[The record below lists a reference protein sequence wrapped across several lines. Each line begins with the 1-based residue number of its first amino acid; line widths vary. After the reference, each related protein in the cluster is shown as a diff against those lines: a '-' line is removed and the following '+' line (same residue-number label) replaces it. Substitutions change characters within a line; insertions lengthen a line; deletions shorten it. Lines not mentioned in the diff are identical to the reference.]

1 MAISNEKYMSNEFSI
16 QLITS
21 LVEQTE
27 FDIDSFT
34 GASII
39 QTVINHNTIIKYRVG
54 LYFGYENKKPLTRT
68 IEIDREVFF
77 ALPQALDDYLTTVS
91 LKVDTEV
98 FTMGRVV
105 GRSTPT
111 STPTNT
117 NTIITN
123 TLITNTKRKTNKE
136 KIEAFVPN
144 ETSEQ
149 SIKDEYVNA
158 TKDEVVKLIQD
169 FKDQMANR
177 TAKWSDIQSCFRNYL
192 RKGYIKINEQK
203 AESFSQIKKIVN
215 SKQTKPM
222 TLEELKKFALE
233 ETNVH

>member
-1 MAISNEKYMSNEFSI
+1 MTDTLGFSV

-27 FDIDSFT
+27 FDIAQFT

-123 TLITNTKRKTNKE
+123 TIITNTKRKTNKE
-136 KIEAFVPN
+136 KIDEFIPN
-144 ETSEQ
+144 ETTEQ
-149 SIKDEYVNA
+149 AIRDEYANA
-158 TKDEVVKLIQD
+158 TQGEVKKLIQD
-169 FKDQMANR
+169 FKDQMFNR
-177 TAKWSDIQSCFRNYL
+177 TAKWKDIQSCFRNYL
-192 RKGYIKINEQK
+192 RKGYIKISGQK
-203 AESFSQIKKIVN
+203 VESFSQIKKMV
-215 SKQTKPM
+215 SKGQTKPM
-222 TLEELKKFALE
+222 TLDEIKQYALE
-233 ETNVH
+233 GQNVH

>member
-1 MAISNEKYMSNEFSI
+1 MTDTLGFSV

-27 FDIDSFT
+27 FDIAQFT

-123 TLITNTKRKTNKE
+123 TIITNTKRKTNKE
-136 KIEAFVPN
+136 KIDEFIPN

-149 SIKDEYVNA
+149 AIRDEYANA
-158 TKDEVVKLIQD
+158 TQGEVKKLIQD
-169 FKDQMANR
+169 FKDQMFNR
-177 TAKWSDIQSCFRNYL
+177 TAKWKDIQSCFRNYL
-192 RKGYIKINEQK
+192 RKGYIKISGQK
-203 AESFSQIKKIVN
+203 VESFSQIKKMV
-215 SKQTKPM
+215 SKGQTKPM
-222 TLEELKKFALE
+222 TLDEIKQYALE
-233 ETNVH
+233 GQNVH

>member
-1 MAISNEKYMSNEFSI
+1 MTDKDFSI
-16 QLITS
+16 QLMIS
-21 LVEQTE
+21 LVDQTE
-27 FDIDSFT
+27 FDISQFT

-77 ALPQALDDYLTTVS
+77 ALPQALDDYLTNIS
-91 LKVDTEV
+91 LKVGTEV

-123 TLITNTKRKTNKE
+123 TSNTNTKRKKE
-136 KIEAFVPN
+136 TKKEIIENFIPN
-144 ETSEQ
+144 ESSEQ
-149 SIKDEYVNA
+149 VIREEYTNA
-158 TKDEVVKLIQD
+158 TKGEVTRLVHD
-169 FKDQMANR
+169 FKDQMFNR
-177 TAKWSDIQSCFRNYL
+177 TAKWQDIQSCFRNYL
-192 RKGYIKINEQK
+192 RKGYIKISEQK
-203 AESFSQIKKIVN
+203 VESFSQIKKMVGK
-215 SKQTKPM
+215 SKAKPM
-222 TLEELKKFALE
+222 TLNELKQYALE
-233 ETNVH
+233 ESNVL